1 MSGRFLGKKLSS
13 FQIIIAGFMTVILI
27 GTLLLAL
34 PASAKSG
41 RWTAFRDAFF
51 TATSAVCVT
60 GLVVQDTATYWS
72 VFGQIVIL
80 LLIQI
85 GGLGI
90 VSVAAFIA
98 RVSGKRI
105 TLLQRSMLRESI
117 SAHQVGGDV
126 LQITARQITTLL
138 NAEGRLIISFQI
150 AR

>member
-1 MSGRFLGKKLSS
+1 MSGHFLGKKLSS
-13 FQIIIAGFMTVILI
+13 FQIIIVGFLAVILV

-34 PASAKSG
+34 PVSAKSG
-41 RWTAFRDAFF
+41 RWTAFPNALF
-51 TATSAVCVT
+51 TASSAVCVT

-72 VFGQIVIL
+72 AFGQFVIL

-117 SAHQVGGDV
+117 SAHQVGGVVRMTWFIFKVAFAAELAGSV
-126 LQITARQITTLL
+126 LMLP
-138 NAEGRLIISFQI
+138 
-150 AR
+150 